1 MPSNVSFEFDKARI
15 GYEQATSPEAKLAAL
30 LEMQRA
36 APSHKGGENLRKDL
50 SRKIAAVRREMD
62 KKKQQDKK
70 GGGKSVSVPKEGI
83 GQVALVGKPN
93 SGKSTLLK
101 RLTGVEVGIAPY
113 KFTTTKPEVGMLD
126 FHGAKIQIVEIP
138 AIVKGSSSGKF
149 NGPRVLAVVRNADVV
164 VLVSKSKKDERVLK
178 SELEKAGIILNRE
191 KPRIR
196 ISTVHQRGISIAGK
210 QFLKCKETELHQYL
224 KDVGL
229 MHASVVLSEPTDLKL
244 MSMALN
250 ESLAFK
256 KGITVDA
263 FSENTKGKNLEK
275 VKEDI
280 FKLLGKV
287 LVYTKK
293 PGQETDYT
301 APLAL
306 PFGTTVEEA
315 AKHLH
320 KDFSKMKYAKLW
332 GSSKYSGQRVP
343 KNYKLKNFDI
353 IEVYS

>member
-1 MPSNVSFEFDKARI
+1 MPSNVTYEFEKARV
-15 GYEQATSPEAKLAAL
+15 GYEQANSPEAKLAAL
-30 LEMQRA
+30 LEMRRA
-36 APSHKGGENLRKDL
+36 APGHKGAENLRRDI

-62 KKKQQDKK
+62 KKKRQEKK
-70 GGGKSVSVPKEGI
+70 GRRKSVSVPKVGI

-101 RLTGVEVGIAPY
+101 RLTGVEVEIAPY
-113 KFTTTKPEVGMLD
+113 EFTTTKPEVGMLD

-138 AIVKGSSSGKF
+138 AIVEGSSSGKF
-149 NGPRVLAVVRNADVV
+149 NGPRLLAVVRNADVV
-164 VLVSKSKKDERVLK
+164 VLVSKNKEDERVLK
-178 SELEKAGIILNRE
+178 SELEKAGIMLNRE

-196 ISTVHQRGISIAGK
+196 ISTVNQRGISISGK
-210 QFLKCKETELHQYL
+210 RFLKCKETELQQYL

-244 MSMALN
+244 VSMALN
-250 ESLAFK
+250 ESLTFK

-263 FSENTKGKNLEK
+263 FSEQAMGKNLDE

-280 FKLLGKV
+280 FKLLEKV

-293 PGQETDYT
+293 PGQEIDYT

-343 KNYKLKNFDI
+343 KNYKLKNFDV